1 MGAKGGMSMFFVLIT
16 VIGVAF
22 LQVSGG
28 APQILDPKTDHDA
41 YAVYATLL
49 QPDPDGEGNM
59 KPPIL
64 LQAETEGP
72 PRCAEFLAGMSGEWA
87 EVANNFRRENSRVRL
102 LQAGVPMRIE
112 YRLVPR
118 DEILADDAR
127 LAAKD
132 PRRSNAPRPGSIKY
146 IAVSAVG
153 FNAAKTKALV
163 YVRFRTA
170 HFSDAVLMK
179 ELKEGKWVTGPRSC
193 GGGA

>member
-1 MGAKGGMSMFFVLIT
+1 MLFLSSTA
-16 VIGVAF
+16 IGLALVQAATAPP
-22 LQVSGG
+22 QV
-28 APQILDPKTDHDA
+28 LDPKTDRDA

-49 QPDPDGEGNM
+49 HPDPDGEGNM

-102 LQAGVPMRIE
+102 LQAGVPMGIE

-118 DEILADDAR
+118 EEILADDAR

-146 IAVSAVG
+146 KALSAVG
-153 FNAAKTKALV
+153 FNSARTKALV

-170 HFSDAVLMK
+170 HFSDAVVMK
-179 ELKEGKWVTGPRSC
+179 ELKEGKWVTGPKSC
-193 GGGA
+193 GGVA